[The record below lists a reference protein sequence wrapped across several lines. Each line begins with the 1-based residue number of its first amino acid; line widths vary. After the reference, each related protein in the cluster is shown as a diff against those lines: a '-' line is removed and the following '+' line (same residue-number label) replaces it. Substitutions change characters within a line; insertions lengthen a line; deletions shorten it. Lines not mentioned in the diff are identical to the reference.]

1 MIRTVAA
8 VAGGIAVIPVGWL
21 LILLP
26 TTPITPSGA
35 LYLGASVLIV
45 IGALTAPLRTKR
57 ARGVCR
63 VGILALVLLIAVRL
77 AVPARGVT
85 TSLIVLP
92 TNGGVRLLNRLF
104 DEQDIALFG
113 ERIALRLGAL
123 VSPREDEQLV
133 ATLYRHYAAMRQEDV
148 TPLSPFLST
157 TLAQQQSERFDTI
170 VVAPPQSVEPHGGV
184 IFLHGFGGNF
194 TLQCWLFAHALQP
207 SGITTFCPS
216 TSWRADWWSEQGK
229 ATVSQAFAEMRRRG
243 ITRIYLAGLSNGGVG
258 VSRLA
263 QELSE
268 QISGLVLISGVDPD
282 GQIPSLP
289 ILIIQGVQDERMPAA
304 LAQRYAA
311 AAGSRATLHALPG
324 DHFVLAKRAD
334 EVQQI
339 IAAWFAEQEAG
350 ARQP

>member
-1 MIRTVAA
+1 MLRIVLALVGVIAA
-8 VAGGIAVIPVGWL
+8 IPVGWL

-26 TTPITPSGA
+26 TTPITLSGA
-35 LYLGASVLIV
+35 LYLGMSLLLVL
-45 IGALTAPLRTKR
+45 GALTAPLRRHR

-63 VGILALVLLIAVRL
+63 VGILALLLLIAVRL
-77 AVPARGVT
+77 AVPARGEST
-85 TSLIVLP
+85 TLTVLP
-92 TNGGVRLLNRLF
+92 TNSGVRLLNRLF

-113 ERIALRLGAL
+113 ERIALHLGAL
-123 VSPREDEQLV
+123 VSPREDDQLID
-133 ATLYRHYAAMRQEDV
+133 TLYRHYTAMRQEDA

-157 TLAQQQSERFDTI
+157 ALALQQPDRFDTI
-170 VVAPPQSVEPHGGV
+170 VVAPTQSVAPRVGV

-216 TSWRADWWSEQGK
+216 TSWRADWWREQGK
-229 ATVSQAFAEMRRRG
+229 ATVSQALVEMRRRG
-243 ITRIYLAGLSNGGVG
+243 IARIYLAGLSNGGVG

-263 QELSE
+263 PELSE

-282 GQIPSLP
+282 AQIPQLP
-289 ILIIQGVQDERMPAA
+289 ILIIQGVQDERMPVT

-311 AAGSRATLHALPG
+311 VARSRATLHALPG
-324 DHFVLAKRAD
+324 DHFVLAKRVD